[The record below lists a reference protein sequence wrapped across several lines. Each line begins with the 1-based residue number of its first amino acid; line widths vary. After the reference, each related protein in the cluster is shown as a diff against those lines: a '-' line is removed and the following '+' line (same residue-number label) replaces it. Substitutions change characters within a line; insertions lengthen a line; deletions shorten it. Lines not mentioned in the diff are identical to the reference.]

1 MVVAPKKRKSKITL
15 KHSFGATTIVHI
27 FQQYPFWPK
36 PMCTWWLIPLS
47 KWVITPVI
55 NGISRVNPLQSLGW
69 TNPLT
74 SRGMG
79 HQVYI
84 YIYMYPLKNRMWSAM
99 LSIIPSKHA
108 NHELI
113 LMELPYV
120 SSSLSGFLKSPESP
134 QSKWP
139 HDHHTE
145 LIQIHQTR
153 SVCIEVFKELLAKN
167 FWSWKMGGYL
177 LCIYI
182 YTYIIYI
189 YYVYIIY
196 IYILCIYI

>member
-1 MVVAPKKRKSKITL
+1 
-15 KHSFGATTIVHI
+15 
-27 FQQYPFWPK
+27 
-36 PMCTWWLIPLS
+36 
-47 KWVITPVI
+47 
-55 NGISRVNPLQSLGW
+55 
-69 TNPLT
+69 
-74 SRGMG
+74 
-79 HQVYI
+79 
-84 YIYMYPLKNRMWSAM
+84 MYPLKNRMWSAM

-139 HDHHTE
+139 HVHHTE

-167 FWSWKMGGYL
+167 F
-177 LCIYI
+177 
-182 YTYIIYI
+182 
-189 YYVYIIY
+189 
-196 IYILCIYI
+196 